1 MKTSYCMRARVL
13 PTVIALSLA
22 ILVAMLGI
30 IALWE
35 QENRKVLRAVYR
47 RTCLADLESA
57 YTLYRNAPHA
67 IDTIRGNTVRLYDSV
82 PYGDTYISVKP
93 WGLYDAVFLSTPDSV
108 FRQCRLTGARAN
120 GATL

>member
-47 RTCLADLESA
+47 RTSLANLESA
-57 YTLYRNAPHA
+57 YTLYCNAPHA
-67 IDTIRGNTVRLYDSV
+67 TDTIKGNFVRLYDSV
-82 PYGDTYISVKP
+82 PYGDTHISV
-93 WGLYDAVFLSTPDSV
+93 
-108 FRQCRLTGARAN
+108 
-120 GATL
+120 